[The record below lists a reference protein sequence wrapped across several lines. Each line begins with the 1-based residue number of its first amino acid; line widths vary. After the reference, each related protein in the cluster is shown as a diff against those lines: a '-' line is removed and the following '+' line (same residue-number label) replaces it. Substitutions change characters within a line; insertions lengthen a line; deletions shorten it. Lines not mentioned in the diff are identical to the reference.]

1 MSTLNYYNEN
11 AKKYFDTTVNA
22 DMSKSYEFFL
32 KYVKSGRILDLGCG
46 SGRDSLYFKNLG
58 FDVTAVDGS
67 VELCKLASEY
77 TGLDV
82 RCMRFEDLREIGY
95 YDGIW
100 ASASLLHVDR
110 RFLLDVLKKT
120 RDALKQSG
128 YMYAALKNGEGE
140 EVTPEGR
147 YFNYVT
153 YDKFEEL
160 TNLAGLQIVDF
171 YSGKSVSN
179 PNETRYWNNFML
191 KKVKR

>member
-153 YDKFEEL
+153 YTIL
-160 TNLAGLQIVDF
+160 L
-171 YSGKSVSN
+171 
-179 PNETRYWNNFML
+179 
-191 KKVKR
+191 